1 VGAAAQPGEQAEGRP
16 VVRLPDG
23 GAVLTR
29 VAPGRRE
36 TSMLLRARP
45 GWAALR
51 AYLEGQDDQRRCAR
65 ALNSCSGEFG
75 SGLGLQP

>member
-1 VGAAAQPGEQAEGRP
+1 M
-16 VVRLPDG
+16 VRLPNG

-51 AYLEGQDDQRRCAR
+51 AYLEGQDNQRRCAR
-65 ALNSCSGEFG
+65 RRARTRGG
-75 SGLGLQP
+75 HLGKVRLRVTVMLVAAQLAR